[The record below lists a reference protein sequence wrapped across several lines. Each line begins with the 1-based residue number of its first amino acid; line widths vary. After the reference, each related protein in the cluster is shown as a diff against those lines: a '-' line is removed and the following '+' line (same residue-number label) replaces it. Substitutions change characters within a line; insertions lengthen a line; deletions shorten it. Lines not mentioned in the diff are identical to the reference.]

1 MKIKA
6 SLFDKSSPER
16 HRLQSVAW
24 IMTIG
29 SNLASNWGGRG
40 WGRELE
46 SRLVRKHKQKLRGPL
61 LLLTRGMTYVT
72 ACVFFFRRQSEKKR
86 RRRRRC
92 RCSSD
97 RFFGRLL
104 SADKAAKMR
113 HGGYG
118 RTTISQRDPACI
130 FRISFFSPFC
140 FWPAPDR

>member
-1 MKIKA
+1 M
-6 SLFDKSSPER
+6 
-16 HRLQSVAW
+16 
-24 IMTIG
+24 
-29 SNLASNWGGRG
+29 GGG
-40 WGRELE
+40 LELE

-72 ACVFFFRRQSEKKR
+72 ACSFFLFFFGGRVKKNHR
-86 RRRRRC
+86 RRRRRH

-118 RTTISQRDPACI
+118 RTTISQRDPARI
-130 FRISFFSPFC
+130 FRIVFFFLFVFGRHQTDKCEIPSDEQEAIKKNVPSLGAFSP
-140 FWPAPDR
+140 PII